1 MEDDCD
7 AEEDTRVDAEEEG
20 EGEGEKEGVNEEFVD
35 DNDEV
40 RRNEEVVGKEDECA
54 LAELDEE
61 GLENDGESIELEK
74 SCEIEVGV
82 ADAGTFENVPIVA
95 KEVQESL

>member
-20 EGEGEKEGVNEEFVD
+20 EGEREKEGVNEEFVD

-40 RRNEEVVGKEDECA
+40 
-54 LAELDEE
+54 
-61 GLENDGESIELEK
+61 
-74 SCEIEVGV
+74 
-82 ADAGTFENVPIVA
+82 
-95 KEVQESL
+95 